1 MAAVV
6 CAASPSFG
14 QTLKSELAGLLLD
27 HPQIKSSQ
35 KAVES
40 SRALIRQALAQFLPQ
55 VSLSSSIGPEVTDG
69 PGQRN
74 RGLERG
80 AIVQT
85 GIATT
90 VTVTQGL
97 FSGYSTASAVRTAHL
112 NKWLSLITLEG
123 TRQGVLLEGVNAYVN
138 VLRQNR
144 LIAMARLNESNIQNQ
159 LNLEDERVQ
168 RGSGIAVDVLQ
179 AKSRLQLA
187 KERRVNFEGG
197 LEDAISTYSQVFDHA
212 PEISTMLDPIPP
224 LGILP
229 ESLDEAVE
237 TALKNNPALGS
248 ASATSEV
255 ARERRRSVLAQ
266 YFPTIDLIST
276 WSYEKNKAA
285 VIGTSREYSM
295 LLQANWSLF
304 TGLST
309 RDTLAQV
316 AFDYG
321 ASKDNQRFI
330 TRRVIEQARLS
341 WRGLLTVSSRLE
353 LLENAVNVAAEV
365 FDSRRKLR
373 EAGKETV
380 INVLDAESEIFSAQ
394 INYASASY
402 DRRLS
407 VNQILLALGQ
417 LTAEHLKLNVE

>member
-14 QTLKSELAGLLLD
+14 QPLEKELVGLLRY
-27 HPQIKSSQ
+27 HPQINASQ
-35 KAVES
+35 KAVET
-40 SRALIRQALAQFLPQ
+40 SRAQIKQALAEFLPR
-55 VSLSSSIGPEVTDG
+55 VSLSADIGPEITDG

-74 RGLERG
+74 RGLDRG
-80 AIVQT
+80 AIAQT
-85 GIATT
+85 GISTSI
-90 VTVTQGL
+90 TVTQGL
-97 FSGYSTASAVRTAHL
+97 FSGYSTASLVRTARL
-112 NKWLSLITLEG
+112 NKWLSLMTLDG
-123 TRQGVLLEGVNAYVN
+123 TRQGVLLEGINSYIN
-138 VLRQNR
+138 VLRQKR
-144 LIAMARLNESNIQNQ
+144 LIALARLNETNIQNQ

-197 LEDAISTYSQVFDHA
+197 LEDAISTYTQVFDHPPSLA
-212 PEISTMLDPIPP
+212 EMLDPIPP
-224 LGILP
+224 LGTLP
-229 ESLDEAVE
+229 TSLEEALE

-266 YFPTIDLIST
+266 YFPTVNVVTT
-276 WSYEKNKAA
+276 WTFEKNKAA

-295 LLQANWSLF
+295 LLQANWDLF

-309 RDTLAQV
+309 RDTLTQV
-316 AFDYG
+316 AFDCG
-321 ASKDNQRFI
+321 ASKDNHRFI
-330 TRRVIEQARLS
+330 VRRVIEQTKLS
-341 WRGLLTVSSRLE
+341 WQSLLTVSNRLE
-353 LLENAVNVAAEV
+353 LLENAVNIAASV
-365 FDSRRKLR
+365 FESRRKLR

-380 INVLDAESEIFSAQ
+380 INVLDAESEIFNAQ
-394 INYASASY
+394 TNYTAASY

-407 VNQILLALGQ
+407 VYQILLALGQ
-417 LTAEHLKLNVE
+417 LTTPQLKLNVE